1 MRDIVSLDSLTVNNV
16 GILRTIN
23 EAVLPTRY
31 PNLWYATDSVLA
43 PESIVS
49 LAYYAEIPVA
59 AVRAKAFS
67 TTDSLSAFE
76 AIQHL
81 SLADKIPNA
90 VYIESLA
97 VLSAYRGLGI
107 GSKLLEFVEKQARE
121 KFIHSIVAHVHVD
134 NVHAQEWYAK
144 KGFVKGDLVSGY
156 YKNHGLDNPDAFTM
170 TKEI

>member
-16 GILRTIN
+16 GVLRTLN
-23 EAVLPTRY
+23 ETVLPTRY
-31 PNLWYATDSVLA
+31 PNLWYSSDSALA
-43 PESIVS
+43 PEAIVS

-67 TTDSLSAFE
+67 TTDSLPAFE

-107 GSKLLEFVEKQARE
+107 GSKLLGFVETQARE

-134 NVHAQEWYAK
+134 NAHAIEWYIR
-144 KGFVKGDLVSGY
+144 KGFTKGDLVSGY
-156 YKNHGLDNPDAFTM
+156 YKDQGLEHPDAFVM